1 MRKKRASQ
9 QRKVFRGTTFDA
21 RKYLRR
27 FAEICRR
34 WPVIPD
40 NTTAMDFKKL

>member
-9 QRKVFRGTTFDA
+9 QRKVFPGTTFDA

-27 FAEICRR
+27 SPKYCRH
-34 WPVIPD
+34 D
-40 NTTAMDFKKL
+40 